1 MQNSTEPAQPWLAQY
16 PPTSRPSRRPCSSTA
31 PSPRPGAPAAEA
43 APDRA
48 ALRYFDGALTAAE
61 LDAASDALAAALQDR
76 GVAKGDRVGV
86 RLQNVPHFPIAMLA
100 LWKIGAA
107 VLLVNP
113 MYQKRELRQLVDD
126 SGAVGLIVDEHGLA
140 EATETVEGSTVSW
153 LLSSSS
159 LDHQTRNDER
169 VFADASRVETDADIT
184 ALVEQFAGRRPEPVD
199 VGPDDIALLTYTSGT
214 TGPPKGAMNT
224 HANVLAVAG
233 SYAVLG
239 GAGSRRRGA
248 RDRADLPHHRCGHQR
263 DAGPAARHHARAGR
277 AVPPGRGARR
287 VRRARGHLHDR
298 LDHRLQRP
306 GRGAARRPQPL
317 RVGALPVLRRCAD
330 PARHDRAL
338 PGAVRSLHPQ
348 RLRDD
353 RDLVRGG
360 RRPPGGPRRRCTRRA
375 APCRSAYRCPAPSP
389 GSSTRRARRSPYGE
403 QGELELS
410 GPAVVPGYWNNPEE
424 TERTMPGGRLRTGDG
439 AIMDEDGY
447 VFLVDRLK
455 DQINVSGYKVW
466 PREVE
471 DVLYEHDAVHEAA
484 VVGRSD
490 DYKGEIV
497 IAFVSLEEGAHGR
510 ARGARG
516 VRQGAARGVQV
527 PAGGRHHRR
536 PPEDADRQDP
546 AQGAP
551 RRPRLVVAGQTR
563 S

>member
-1 MQNSTEPAQPWLAQY
+1 MQSSTEPARPWLAQY
-16 PPTSRPSRRPCSSTA
+16 PPDISPEPSVLLEHGTLV
-31 PSPRPGAPAAEA
+31 AAWAARCHA

-48 ALRYFDGALTAAE
+48 ALRYFDGAVTAAE
-61 LDAASDALAAALQDR
+61 LDAVSDALAAALQDR

-169 VFADASRVETDADIT
+169 VFADASRVETDADIA
-184 ALVEQFAGRRPEPVD
+184 ALVEQFADRRPEPVD
-199 VGPDDIALLTYTSGT
+199 VGPDDVALLTYTSGT

-233 SYAVLG
+233 SYASWVALAPGDVVLAIAPIFHITGAVINATLALLHDTTLVLVGRFRPDVVLDAFAEHGVTFTIGSITAFNALAAVPHADRGHFESVRYLYSG
-239 GAGSRRRGA
+239 GAPIPPATIERFQERF
-248 RDRADLPHHRCGHQR
+248 GHYIHNVY
-263 DAGPAARHHARAGR
+263 GMTETSSGVV
-277 AVPPGRGARR
+277 AVPRERQAPVHEASGT
-287 VRRARGHLHDR
+287 LS
-298 LDHRLQRP
+298 
-306 GRGAARRPQPL
+306 
-317 RVGALPVLRRCAD
+317 VGVP
-330 PARHDRAL
+330 L
-338 PGAVRSLHPQ
+338 PG
-348 RLRDD
+348 
-353 RDLVRGG
+353 
-360 RRPPGGPRRRCTRRA
+360 TF
-375 APCRSAYRCPAPSP
+375 
-389 GSSTRRARRSPYGE
+389 ARIVDPEGEDVPYGE

-497 IAFVSLEEGAHGR
+497 IAFVSLEEGATVEP
-510 ARGARG
+510 AELVAF
-516 VRQGAARGVQV
+516 VRERLAAYKCPQEVVIIDDLPKTQTGKI
-527 PAGGRHHRR
+527 RR
-536 PPEDADRQDP
+536 KELRDDLA
-546 AQGAP
+546 A
-551 RRPRLVVAGQTR
+551 